1 MTALEQMTVADLT
14 REHVGVELLIVHDG
28 KTYTGGL
35 SDVEHG
41 HLLTLGGGLPPMTS
55 CAYLVHLGGR
65 NLMLPGDALVL
76 AVAPADP
83 CDGTSMP
90 QEIPDEPRVQPAD
103 APSATTVDPTDERRA
118 VPRGARRPSAMG
130 ARATRPAVTSTP
142 SERPRTPVWRRAHL
156 AARQALRAAGPALV
170 IVVAVACITAGLLE
184 AVTAPRISGD
194 TITAGVAVMT
204 GGGLLM
210 RLLWIS
216 ERRAGLR

>member
-14 REHVGVELLIVHDG
+14 REHVGVELLIVHGG

-41 HLLTLGGGLPPMTS
+41 HMLTLGGGLPPMTS

-90 QEIPDEPRVQPAD
+90 QEIPDEPRVQPTD
-103 APSATTVDPTDERRA
+103 APSTTTVDAADDGRA
-118 VPRGARRPSAMG
+118 EPSRARGAAEVG
-130 ARATRPAVTSTP
+130 ASDPGPAVTGTP
-142 SERPRTPVWRRAHL
+142 SGRSGASVWRRAHL
-156 AARQALRAAGPALV
+156 AARRALRAAGPALV
-170 IVVAVACITAGLLE
+170 IVVAVACITAGLLQ